1 MITGDQLQREL
12 TATARTLA
20 EAKGI
25 AVKFAGNQ
33 ACTNGKFIQL
43 PAVELQREFT
53 PEEVSILRGYVDHEA
68 AHVTDTELDLMEH
81 VITTHGRNAGVLM
94 NAIEDMRIE
103 RKAIERLPRVK
114 HNLNAVGTFLNAG
127 IPSTYK
133 PTLATDAA
141 TAITWQGRADQGY
154 ATSGDE
160 LVNRMDAGEREVIQR
175 YASRLNALT
184 STRDSLALALDMMA
198 ELPEEKPE
206 EETPEAPEQGDA
218 PEQPQPPQPEQGE
231 GESCDDG
238 DADDGD
244 ESEGESEATQG
255 DSDDDESEDESE
267 GESGDNAS
275 EDDTG
280 DDDDDDDESDD
291 DDGEWDDDSDDDES
305 EGESGDSGDDD
316 SDDDESEGE
325 SGDDESDEL
334 SDDDELSESEEE
346 SEEGGGYGAGT
357 GEQSQNEELEL
368 KSADLGDAIEE
379 LLAQPEAPEVDDM
392 GRVDETLINAST
404 ADSGLDAVVPITDSV
419 LNANAAYANAML
431 EDMEGHLNAVSQRLA
446 RLLLAFRPRRWE
458 GGHRSGRL
466 NARRL
471 SQIPTHATDR
481 VWSKRKPSAAMDTA
495 VMLVVDCSAS
505 MKARVNGGSTQRIE
519 IAARAALAMTIGLQR
534 AGVATK
540 VVGFNTAYQTEAQR
554 DAYRSMGDYDSY
566 PLGTRLSPHT
576 MHVVMEWRDK
586 RVQRTT
592 DSIQNFNRLAHAASG
607 ANSDGDA
614 IMYARDELARRPEQR
629 KVLIVLS
636 DGQPAGGRMYGEGEF
651 LKKAVRDTIAA
662 GIECVGIGIASTDVA
677 DYYPHHVVIE
687 KHISELPDILMGELG
702 DLLKPKANQR

>member
-25 AVKFAGNQ
+25 AVKFAGTQ
-33 ACTNGKFIQL
+33 ACTDGKFIQL

-53 PEEVSILRGYVDHEA
+53 PEEVSVLRGYVDHEA
-68 AHVTDTELDLMEH
+68 AHVTDTELALMNH
-81 VITTHGRNAGVLM
+81 VITTHGKNAGVLM

-114 HNLNAVGTFLNAG
+114 HNLNAVGSFLNAG

-141 TAITWQGRADQGY
+141 TAITWLGRAAAGY

-198 ELPEEKPE
+198 ELPDEKPE

-218 PEQPQPPQPEQGE
+218 PEQPQPPQPEQGD

-238 DADDGD
+238 DDDDG
-244 ESEGESEATQG
+244 ESDAPQG
-255 DSDDDESEDESE
+255 DSDDDDLEDESE
-267 GESGDNAS
+267 GESGDNATEGDS
-275 EDDTG
+275 DA
-280 DDDDDDDESDD
+280 DDDDDDDDEWNDDESDD
-291 DDGEWDDDSDDDES
+291 DDGDESDDGESGDSGDDSDDDES
-305 EGESGDSGDDD
+305 EGDD
-316 SDDDESEGE
+316 GQ
-325 SGDDESDEL
+325 GDESDEPTE
-334 SDDDELSESEEE
+334 DDELSEGEEE
-346 SEEGGGYGAGT
+346 SDGGGYGAGT
-357 GEQSQNEELEL
+357 SGQDQNEELEL
-368 KSADLGDAIEE
+368 KSADLGEAIEE
-379 LLAQPEAPEVDDM
+379 LLAQPEAPEVDDY

-419 LNANAAYANAML
+419 MNANAAYANEML

-505 MKARVNGGSTQRIE
+505 MKARVNGGKTQRIE

-651 LKKAVRDTIAA
+651 LKKAVLDTIAS
-662 GIECVGIGIASTDVA
+662 GIECVGIGIASKDVA
-677 DYYPHHVVIE
+677 EYYPHHVVIE

>member
-12 TATARTLA
+12 TGTARTLA

-43 PAVELQREFT
+43 PAVELQREFS
-53 PEEVSILRGYVDHEA
+53 PEEVSVLRGYVDHEA
-68 AHVTDTELDLMEH
+68 AHVTDTELALMEH
-81 VITTHGRNAGVLM
+81 VVTAHGKNTGVLM

-114 HNLNAVGTFLNAG
+114 HNLDAVGSFLNAH
-127 IPSTYK
+127 IPAEYV
-133 PTLATDAA
+133 PTLRADAA

-154 ATSGDE
+154 AISGDE
-160 LVNRMDAGEREVIQR
+160 LVNRMDASEREVIQR

-184 STRDSLALALDMMA
+184 STRDSLALALDMMGD
-198 ELPEEKPE
+198 LTP
-206 EETPEAPEQGDA
+206 EETPADPPQGDSGQGDGDESAPESGDESAPESDDESDTQSDA
-218 PEQPQPPQPEQGE
+218 PDGDMNDDESDDESGTGA
-231 GESCDDG
+231 GESQSGDES
-238 DADDGD
+238 DADDDWNDDDDDADDDWNDDDADDESESDCESGAPQESESGD
-244 ESEGESEATQG
+244 ESEGESG
-255 DSDDDESEDESE
+255 
-267 GESGDNAS
+267 
-275 EDDTG
+275 TG
-280 DDDDDDDESDD
+280 
-291 DDGEWDDDSDDDES
+291 
-305 EGESGDSGDDD
+305 
-316 SDDDESEGE
+316 
-325 SGDDESDEL
+325 DESDEL
-334 SDDDELSESEEE
+334 TDDDELTDKGDDESGE
-346 SEEGGGYGAGT
+346 GGYGAGT
-357 GEQSQNEELEL
+357 GEQDQNELDL

-379 LLAQPEAPEVDDM
+379 LLAQPEAPELDEL

-404 ADSGLDAVVPITDSV
+404 ADSNLDAVVPIEESV
-419 LNANAAYANAML
+419 PGAYTPYANQML
-431 EDMEGHLNAVSQRLA
+431 DDMEGHLNAVSQRLA

-534 AGVATK
+534 AGVSTK
-540 VVGFNTAYQTEAQR
+540 VVGFNTAYQTPAQR
-554 DAYRSMGDYDSY
+554 DAYADTGGYDDYA
-566 PLGTRLSPHT
+566 LGTRLSPHT
-576 MHVVMEWRDK
+576 THVVMDWRNK
-586 RVQRTT
+586 RVQRTA
-592 DSIQNFNRLAHAASG
+592 DSIQNFNRLAHAAAS

-614 IMYARDELARRPEQR
+614 IMWARAELARRPEQR

-651 LKKAVRDTIAA
+651 LKRAVKDTLAA

-677 DYYPHHVVIE
+677 EYYPHHVVIE